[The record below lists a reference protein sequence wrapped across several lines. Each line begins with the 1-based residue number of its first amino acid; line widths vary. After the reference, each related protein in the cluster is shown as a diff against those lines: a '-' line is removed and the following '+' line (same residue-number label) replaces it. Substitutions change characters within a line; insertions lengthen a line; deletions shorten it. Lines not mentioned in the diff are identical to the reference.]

1 MCMNYWDVGKVTRIL
16 VPLVALL
23 IETPGA
29 ECQRSRPT
37 CWLIAH
43 LSLDEDESGD
53 ILEIFICFGAK
64 ASPSN
69 GFGWVSGWR
78 GVKGRNSTKLRQ
90 REEIHATCQMSFL
103 HFGACMYIIFGYF
116 SFLLQQY
123 NLHILN
129 WNIEM
134 PIAWSSLS
142 ARLYDS
148 ALQPLPIATI
158 NISTR
163 AVYDTNAQLAPY
175 LGYICS
181 QPILLI
187 IFMLMPRCLCPEYA
201 YARLE
206 SSVTL
211 A

>member
-16 VPLVALL
+16 VPL

-78 GVKGRNSTKLRQ
+78 GVKRRNSTKLRQ

-116 SFLLQQY
+116 CFVQLAHSKLKHWDAYCLV
-123 NLHILN
+123 
-129 WNIEM
+129 
-134 PIAWSSLS
+134 
-142 ARLYDS
+142 
-148 ALQPLPIATI
+148 LPVSQIIRQWLATI
-158 NISTR
+158 AHCHNQHFNKSRLWYKCTACSILR
-163 AVYDTNAQLAPY
+163 LHLLPADLAD
-175 LGYICS
+175 YIH
-181 QPILLI
+181 
-187 IFMLMPRCLCPEYA
+187 A
-201 YARLE
+201 YA
-206 SSVTL
+206 
-211 A
+211 